1 MYIPFRSFHQKHTI
15 KNIVW
20 GELKRYVRYNTEKNK
35 KFKKLRCRFFHRLRN
50 RGFKK
55 YVLSKLFQ
63 HVTYSQ
69 RDKLLNT
76 ELPLPNVCEPLTI
89 QEAETRIILDGEAA
103 YSLSQGDEATSD
115 PLDFNPRTSTFLNAT
130 NSINSNSKIAQGNTR
145 ILGHHLGSTS
155 TEGRVSFRQATR
167 LFHIKNM
174 AKC

>member
-1 MYIPFRSFHQKHTI
+1 MDIPFRFFPSAVYHQEYCLGQSVMCVTI
-15 KNIVW
+15 WRRKFSKNSDLDCFQVCAIDH
-20 GELKRYVRYNTEKNK
+20 E
-35 KFKKLRCRFFHRLRN
+35 
-50 RGFKK
+50 FKK
-55 YVLSKLFQ
+55 YVHTKLFQ

-76 ELPLPNVCEPLTI
+76 QLPLPNVRELLTI
-89 QEAETRIILDGEAA
+89 QEAETRIILDEEAA
-103 YSLSQGDEATSD
+103 YSLSQGDEATFD

>member
-1 MYIPFRSFHQKHTI
+1 MSIF
-15 KNIVW
+15 
-20 GELKRYVRYNTEKNK
+20 L
-35 KFKKLRCRFFHRLRN
+35 RLRN

-89 QEAETRIILDGEAA
+89 QEAERRILLDGEAA
-103 YSLSQGDEATSD
+103 YSLSQGDEGTTSH
-115 PLDFNPRTSTFLNAT
+115 LVSNPQSSTFLLN
-130 NSINSNSKIAQGNTR
+130 NNSNSNNTIAQGNAR
-145 ILGHHLGSTS
+145 IIGRHQGITS
-155 TEGRVSFRQATR
+155 TEGRVSFRQAIR

-174 AKC
+174 ALKCKTYSLQYEFIFLFRNPKAEAKSVFGPSGIYAEG

>member
-1 MYIPFRSFHQKHTI
+1 MCVTTRRKKIS
-15 KNIVW
+15 KNSDADFSIGCAIV
-20 GELKRYVRYNTEKNK
+20 GSRNTFYPN
-35 KFKKLRCRFFHRLRN
+35 C
-50 RGFKK
+50 
-55 YVLSKLFQ
+55 S
-63 HVTYSQ
+63 
-69 RDKLLNT
+69 NT
-76 ELPLPNVCEPLTI
+76 SHIRKGINFSNIELPLPNVCEPLTI

-103 YSLSQGDEATSD
+103 YSLSQGDKATSD
-115 PLDFNPRTSTFLNAT
+115 PLDFNPRTNTFLNAT

>member
-1 MYIPFRSFHQKHTI
+1 MGSR
-15 KNIVW
+15 NIF
-20 GELKRYVRYNTEKNK
+20 YPNCSNTS
-35 KFKKLRCRFFHRLRN
+35 HI
-50 RGFKK
+50 
-55 YVLSKLFQ
+55 
-63 HVTYSQ
+63 H
-69 RDKLLNT
+69 DKLLNT
-76 ELPLPNVCEPLTI
+76 ELSLPNICEPLTI
-89 QEAETRIILDGEAA
+89 QEAEMRIILDGEAA

-174 AKC
+174 ANAKNIFYNMNLSFFSELQKTKPKQRLC